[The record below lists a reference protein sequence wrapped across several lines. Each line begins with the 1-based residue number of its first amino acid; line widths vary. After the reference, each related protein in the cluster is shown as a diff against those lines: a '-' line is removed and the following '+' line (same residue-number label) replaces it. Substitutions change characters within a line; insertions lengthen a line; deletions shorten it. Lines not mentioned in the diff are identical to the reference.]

1 MSSEFT
7 IAVHAMIWL
16 NRQGGTL
23 DSETLAEK
31 VGTNPVRI
39 RKVMAKMRKKGLVGT
54 KEGTSGGY
62 YMIWRAEEINLRQ
75 ICEGLGADVV
85 SVSSHISGMKKDDEI
100 ARGVVGVI
108 NGLYKE
114 LNELCWQKLA
124 GITVQEVDDCV
135 RSGSCFFGLL

>member
-39 RKVMAKMRKKGLVGT
+39 RKVMAKMRKKRAGGHQGGNQRRILYDL
-54 KEGTSGGY
+54 ESG
-62 YMIWRAEEINLRQ
+62 RNQSETDLR
-75 ICEGLGADVV
+75 
-85 SVSSHISGMKKDDEI
+85 SP
-100 ARGVVGVI
+100 R
-108 NGLYKE
+108 
-114 LNELCWQKLA
+114 
-124 GITVQEVDDCV
+124 
-135 RSGSCFFGLL
+135 R